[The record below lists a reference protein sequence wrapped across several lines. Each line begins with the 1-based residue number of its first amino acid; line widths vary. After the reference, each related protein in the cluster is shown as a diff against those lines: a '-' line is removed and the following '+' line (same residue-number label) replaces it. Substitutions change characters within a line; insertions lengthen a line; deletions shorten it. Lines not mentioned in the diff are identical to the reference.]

1 MARENRTTKKSR
13 TTVPVVSR
21 AATQREAAA
30 KAKKTQ
36 KARGERMGRMDIVGL
51 SVILVVVLIVLLT
64 IAVPLRNYYHV
75 RSETARLQH
84 SIAAKQAQKEELLN
98 EIDKYKSEDY
108 LEQEARRRF
117 GVIAEGETAYRIM
130 DRRMNPDSTVTTN
143 KLDDVDER
151 PWYEILWGSIAEDED
166 VSATGSTNAN
176 PGSLPVAPASPSAG
190 PENPPAAQ

>member
-1 MARENRTTKKSR
+1 MARENHTSKKSR

-36 KARGERMGRMDIVGL
+36 KARGERMGRMGIVGL

-176 PGSLPVAPASPSAG
+176 PGSLPVTPASPSAV

>member
-1 MARENRTTKKSR
+1 MARENHTSKKSR

-36 KARGERMGRMDIVGL
+36 KARGERMGRMGIVGL

-176 PGSLPVAPASPSAG
+176 PGSLPVTPASPSAG

>member
-1 MARENRTTKKSR
+1 MARENHPSKKSR

-36 KARGERMGRMDIVGL
+36 KVRGERMGRMDIVGL

-176 PGSLPVAPASPSAG
+176 PGSLPVTPASPSAG

>member
-1 MARENRTTKKSR
+1 MARENHTTKKSR

-75 RSETARLQH
+75 RSETARLQQ
-84 SIAAKQAQKEELLN
+84 SIAAKQAQK
-98 EIDKYKSEDY
+98 
-108 LEQEARRRF
+108 RRVSQR
-117 GVIAEGETAYRIM
+117 
-130 DRRMNPDSTVTTN
+130 DR
-143 KLDDVDER
+143 
-151 PWYEILWGSIAEDED
+151 
-166 VSATGSTNAN
+166 
-176 PGSLPVAPASPSAG
+176 
-190 PENPPAAQ
+190 

>member
-1 MARENRTTKKSR
+1 MARENHTTKKSR

-36 KARGERMGRMDIVGL
+36 KAPGERMGRMDIVGL

-75 RSETARLQH
+75 RSETARLQQ

>member
-1 MARENRTTKKSR
+1 MARENHTTKKSR

-36 KARGERMGRMDIVGL
+36 KARGERMGRMGIVGL

>member
-1 MARENRTTKKSR
+1 MARENHTTKKSR

-36 KARGERMGRMDIVGL
+36 KARGERMGRMGIVGL

-75 RSETARLQH
+75 RSETARLQQ

>member
-1 MARENRTTKKSR
+1 MARENHTSKKSR

-36 KARGERMGRMDIVGL
+36 KARGERMGRMGIVGL

-75 RSETARLQH
+75 RSETARLQQ